1 MIVMAFEDET
11 PWVSVE
17 ITFKNQHHL
26 FCSQYISNYMALFM
40 TNNKTYTIQN
50 VNVQCIRQ
58 RISIFSTNAL

>member
-1 MIVMAFEDET
+1 MAFEDET

-17 ITFKNQHHL
+17 ITFKNQHNL
-26 FCSQYISNYMALFM
+26 FCSQYFSNYMALFM

-58 RISIFSTNAL
+58 RMLIFSTNAL